1 MTRARPVESA
11 ARRRVATRPAH
22 GRQQNLSL
30 VLQTLYAEG
39 AMSRAD
45 LARATG
51 LTRVTVSDLVAELL
65 EVGTAVELGR
75 ADDVRP
81 GKPATLVDVN
91 RTGRQIVGLDLT
103 AHEVLRA
110 AVLDLDGQVLA
121 RAERP
126 IDRSAGRVD
135 VDLVLD
141 LAREA
146 LALATAPVIGIG
158 VGTPGIVVEDGLVAT
173 APNLGWVD
181 VPLRQA
187 LAEATGLPV
196 HVCND
201 ADAAVHADYTL
212 GGGLDDVLLVKIG
225 RGVGAGLIVGG
236 RRVQGA
242 HHAAGELGHVTVGT
256 DGGATCRCGKV
267 GCLETWLSAPN
278 LEAALAGRSP
288 EETPEPLRSA
298 GERLAI
304 AVAPVVAALD
314 LAEVVLSGPEHLLAG
329 PLLESVETTLQ
340 ERLLTRPGSSICVRL
355 AADSRD
361 IVLRGAAALVLS
373 DQLGVA

>member
-1 MTRARPVESA
+1 
-11 ARRRVATRPAH
+11 
-22 GRQQNLSL
+22 
-30 VLQTLYAEG
+30 
-39 AMSRAD
+39 
-45 LARATG
+45 
-51 LTRVTVSDLVAELL
+51 
-65 EVGTAVELGR
+65 
-75 ADDVRP
+75 
-81 GKPATLVDVN
+81 
-91 RTGRQIVGLDLT
+91 
-103 AHEVLRA
+103 
-110 AVLDLDGQVLA
+110 
-121 RAERP
+121 
-126 IDRSAGRVD
+126 
-135 VDLVLD
+135 
-141 LAREA
+141 
-146 LALATAPVIGIG
+146 
-158 VGTPGIVVEDGLVAT
+158 
-173 APNLGWVD
+173 
-181 VPLRQA
+181 
-187 LAEATGLPV
+187 V

-212 GGGLDDVLLVKIG
+212 GDGSDDVLLVKIG

-236 RRVQGA
+236 RRVRGA

-288 EETPEPLRSA
+288 EEAPEPLRSA

-329 PLLESVETTLQ
+329 VLLESVESTLE
-340 ERLLTRPGSSICVRL
+340 ERLLARPGSSICVRL

>member
-1 MTRARPVESA
+1 MTPARPAESA
-11 ARRRVATRPAH
+11 ARRRVATRPTH
-22 GRQQNLSL
+22 GRRQNLSL

-45 LARATG
+45 VARATG
-51 LTRVTVSDLVAELL
+51 LTRVTVSDLVSELL
-65 EVGTAVELGR
+65 ELGTAVELGR

-91 RTGRQIVGLDLT
+91 RAGRQIVGLDLT

-110 AVLDLDGQVLA
+110 AVLDLDGQILTHV
-121 RAERP
+121 ERP
-126 IDRSAGRVD
+126 IDRRAGQVE
-135 VDLVLD
+135 VDLVLE

-146 LALATAPVIGIG
+146 LGQAGAPVIGIG
-158 VGTPGIVVEDGLVAT
+158 VGTPGIVAQDGVVAT

-181 VPLRQA
+181 VPLREA
-187 LAEATGLPV
+187 LAAGTGLPV

-212 GGGLDDVLLVKIG
+212 GGGGDDELLVKIG

-242 HHAAGELGHVTVGT
+242 HHAAGEIGHVTVGT

-288 EETPEPLRSA
+288 EEAIEPLRSA

-314 LAEVVLSGPEHLLAG
+314 LAEVVLSGPEHLVAG
-329 PLLESVETTLQ
+329 PLLESVESTLR